1 MKKGTLH
8 LIPTPLSE
16 PGSGFIFIP
25 YDTGFIKG
33 IQTYIVEDLRS
44 ARRFLK
50 SVDKSI
56 DIDSLTF
63 IELNEHT
70 DLSKT
75 GNFLND
81 ALQGKDIGLLS
92 EAGLPCVADPGHA
105 IVRLAHEKGILVN
118 PLLGPSSLMMALMGS
133 GFNGQSFIFHGY
145 LPIKP
150 SERQSKLKELER
162 DCRKSNRT
170 QIFIETPYRNL
181 SLLDAIVQ
189 ACSPDLLLCI
199 AADIT
204 LPTQIIA
211 TKAIHHWKNNFPDLH
226 KRPAVFLLGM

>member
-16 PGSGFIFIP
+16 PGSGFTLVPF
-25 YDTGFIKG
+25 DKGFIKT
-33 IQTYIVEDLRS
+33 IRTYIVEDMRS

-50 SVDKSI
+50 TLDKSI
-56 DIDSLTF
+56 DIDSLNF

-75 GNFLND
+75 GSFLND
-81 ALQGKDIGLLS
+81 ALLGNDIGLLS

-105 IVRLAHEKGILVN
+105 VVRLAHEKGIEVN

-133 GFNGQSFIFHGY
+133 GMNGQSFVFHGY
-145 LPIKP
+145 LPVKP
-150 SERQSKLKELER
+150 AERQSKLKEIER
-162 DCRKSNRT
+162 DCRKSNKT
-170 QIFIETPYRNL
+170 QIFIETPYRNH
-181 SLLDAIVQ
+181 SLLDAIVS
-189 ACSPDLLLCI
+189 ACRPDLMLCI
-199 AADIT
+199 AADLS
-204 LPTQIIA
+204 LPTQFID
-211 TKAIHHWKNNFPDLH
+211 TKAVQLWKNNFPDLH